1 MSLIASHILS
11 IATVEKWLPQRELA
25 WGGAGFLLLVPIGI
39 AWGALDGRTVDDE
52 VVALKPIRFALS
64 IGVYMLTASWMFG
77 YVQPQRLASTPALA
91 ATGMMLVGSAVEF
104 LLILVQAVRGR
115 QSHFNTDTPA
125 DAAIYAA
132 MGVFAVLF
140 VGAVLPLAWEIAR
153 HPRGVVDPNMIVA
166 IVAGLSLTFVAG
178 GGTGALMSRASGHA
192 VRPAGTSLPLLGWS
206 LDGGDLRI
214 PHFLGIHA
222 MQALPLLAGIA
233 RWLQPRFS
241 GLLFAAMTAGY
252 IMAAAALLR
261 AALRGGAPASP
272 AAVTTQSD

>member
-1 MSLIASHILS
+1 MSMIASQILS

-25 WGGAGFLLLVPIGI
+25 WGGAGFLLLIPIGI
-39 AWGALDGRTVDDE
+39 AWGALDGRMVNGE
-52 VVALKPIRFALS
+52 GVALKPIRFALS

-77 YVQPQRLASTPALA
+77 YVQAQSLASASALA
-91 ATGMMLVGSAVEF
+91 ATGMMLGGSAVEF

-132 MGVFAVLF
+132 MGLFAVLF

-153 HPRGVVDPNMIVA
+153 HPRGAADPTMIVA
-166 IVAGLSLTFVAG
+166 IVAGLALTFLLG
-178 GGTGALMSRASGHA
+178 GGTGSLMSRTSGHT
-192 VRPAGTSLPLLGWS
+192 VRSAGTSLPLLGWS

-233 RWLQPRFS
+233 GVLQPPFS
-241 GLLFAAMTAGY
+241 GLLFAAMAAGY
-252 IMAAAALLR
+252 IMATAALLR
-261 AALRGGAPASP
+261 RVLRVKSP
-272 AAVTTQSD
+272 AWSAAAAT